1 MGDAYVLI
9 VVAEYRNGDMFY
21 DLDATDVEEV
31 ENNKGAAET
40 LAATRVPN
48 PGRQSSAPKGRIHRI
63 KEFVNYIDSLE
74 KACFSGG
81 VEVVTELKAGDKNI
95 LVAVQLDAL
104 KTGTRNHKVNRI
116 VSLYGKNKIKKLL
129 GHNRLYWNK
138 AKARIWTGGG
148 GLQSSTAPYPK
159 RASARKVLKPEDLVK
174 YKDETFDFSG
184 SIVNQDEQA
193 LAAEVVAAG
202 QGFRANLATI
212 CFLHIRWTPLIKLS
226 HKQSKRIWYIP
237 STGKMNWLI

>member
-1 MGDAYVLI
+1 M
-9 VVAEYRNGDMFY
+9 
-21 DLDATDVEEV
+21 
-31 ENNKGAAET
+31 
-40 LAATRVPN
+40 
-48 PGRQSSAPKGRIHRI
+48 
-63 KEFVNYIDSLE
+63 
-74 KACFSGG
+74 
-81 VEVVTELKAGDKNI
+81 TELKAGEKNI

-138 AKARIWTGGG
+138 AKARIRTGDR
-148 GLQSSTAPYPK
+148 GLQLPTAPYPE

-174 YKDETFDFSG
+174 YKDGTFDFSG
-184 SIVNQDEQA
+184 SIVNLDEQA

-202 QGFRANLATI
+202 QGFRANFATI